1 MSLPPRNS
9 PRFHNLQFTAAWERI
24 KEQIHYAMTQYR
36 KDGFPPLTE
45 KLTLTKLRKME
56 PDAAVAELQAELRRT
71 MKTDELTGAPIP
83 DNETIKLIKDYMA
96 QGAA

>member
-1 MSLPPRNS
+1 MSLPPRGS
-9 PRFHNLQFTAAWERI
+9 TRWYNLMFRTAVEKA
-24 KEQIHYAMTQYR
+24 KEQIDYAIDVLKQ
-36 KDGFPPLTE
+36 DGYPPLTE

-56 PDAAVAELQAELRRT
+56 PDTAVAELQAELRRT

>member
-1 MSLPPRNS
+1 MFR
-9 PRFHNLQFTAAWERI
+9 TAVEKA
-24 KEQIHYAMTQYR
+24 KEQIDYAIDVLKQ
-36 KDGFPPLTE
+36 DGYPPLTE

>member
-1 MSLPPRNS
+1 MATLS
-9 PRFHNLQFTAAWERI
+9 AVEKA
-24 KEQIHYAMTQYR
+24 KEQIDYAIDVLKQ
-36 KDGFPPLTE
+36 DGYPPLTE